1 MTLSNDAR
9 RGRIR
14 RYIEQVRRLRTPAD
28 PLGERARRELPAVT
42 GLSAAGVEL
51 ALRQYLELDPSAEEL
66 ELLCAST
73 PEAERVHVLLS
84 ANVFVAAHRAVAVA
98 LAASEHVFVRPSRRE
113 PVMARLLQEASGA
126 FQLVPELAPA
136 PRDHLYVYGSAETIA
151 AVRSTL
157 PSGVTLHAHGP
168 GIGVAVIDVGR
179 GSAANSAERAARDLA
194 PDIVVFDQRGC
205 LSPRLALVLGEPEG
219 ARRFAAALA
228 EELTVWETRV
238 PCGHGPET
246 DAERRRFRDTM
257 LYAGDAFAAG
267 TGWVSLD
274 VTESAPVVPP
284 AGRNFHVRCT
294 PDLLAALAP
303 LAPLVTTVGLRG
315 GRALRDA
322 VATALPNARLS
333 ELGSMQKPPLDGV
346 VDRRGG

>member
-9 RGRIR
+9 RGRVR
-14 RYIEQVRRLRTPAD
+14 RYIERVRRLRAPDD

-113 PVMARLLQEASGA
+113 PVMARLLQEASSA

-136 PRDHLYVYGSAETIA
+136 PGDHLYVYGSAETIA

-168 GIGVAVIDVGR
+168 GIGIAVIDLGP
-179 GSAANSAERAARDLA
+179 GSTASAAEQAARDLA
-194 PDIVVFDQRGC
+194 PDVIVFDQRGC
-205 LSPRLALVLGEPEG
+205 LSPRIALVLGERAA

-228 EELTVWETRV
+228 EELAAWEARV
-238 PCGHGPET
+238 PCGRAPEL
-246 DAERRRFRDTM
+246 DAERRRFRDAA
-257 LYAGDAFAAG
+257 LYAGEVFAAG
-267 TGWVSLD
+267 TAWVSLD
-274 VTESAPVVPP
+274 VSGAAPLVPP
-284 AGRNFHVRCT
+284 AGRNFHVRHT

-322 VATALPNARLS
+322 VATTLPSARRA